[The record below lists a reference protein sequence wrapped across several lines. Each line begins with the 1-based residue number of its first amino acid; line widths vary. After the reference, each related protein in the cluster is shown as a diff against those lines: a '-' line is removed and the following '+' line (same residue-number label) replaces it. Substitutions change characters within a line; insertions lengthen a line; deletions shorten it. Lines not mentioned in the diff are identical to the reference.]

1 MREPD
6 LISQILEALKD
17 LRGKEVA
24 ILLHLGGDPDS
35 LASAYVLSGL
45 LTSWSITLRGI
56 AVPNHISDYT
66 ERMADIIGVDLRS
79 DLPEAGAYIAI
90 DVGSPS
96 QLAEFY
102 DKVGEE
108 LIVIDHHEKGGEQ
121 FKGRV
126 FCSTRYQSTSEIV
139 IELAEMAGYRLN
151 SSEAS
156 ALFAGIYFDTV
167 RLTVADP
174 ETLRKVGLLGELG
187 ANPRTFIQRIESPID
202 YSERVAR
209 IKAVKRAEFYRCG
222 DVVIGVTRVS
232 AFKPSAARSLLAV
245 GSHIALVGDEVD
257 GEVEV
262 TMRQVPEIFDQLNLN
277 LAKDVVEPIAKS
289 LSGIGGGHAA
299 AAKLRVKGS
308 LDRVLE
314 ICVNHISY
322 LLGASPTRVAD

>member
-1 MREPD
+1 MREPA
-6 LISQILEALKD
+6 LIAQILETLKG
-17 LRGKEVA
+17 LRGRAVA

-35 LASAYVLSGL
+35 LASAYVLSGML
-45 LTSWSITLRGI
+45 PTLSIIPRGI

-66 ERMADIIGVDLRS
+66 ERMADVMGVDLKS
-79 DLPEAGAYIAI
+79 DLPGAEAYIAI

-102 DKVGEE
+102 EKVGEE

-126 FCSTRYQSTSEIV
+126 FCSTKYQSTSEIV

-156 ALFAGIYFDTV
+156 ALFAGIYYDTV

-174 ETLRKVGLLGELG
+174 ETLRKIGLLGELG
-187 ANPRTFIQRIESPID
+187 ANPRAFMQRIESPID

-277 LAKDVVEPIAKS
+277 LARDVVEPIAKS
-289 LSGIGGGHAA
+289 LSGSGGGHAA

-314 ICVNHISY
+314 LCVNHISY